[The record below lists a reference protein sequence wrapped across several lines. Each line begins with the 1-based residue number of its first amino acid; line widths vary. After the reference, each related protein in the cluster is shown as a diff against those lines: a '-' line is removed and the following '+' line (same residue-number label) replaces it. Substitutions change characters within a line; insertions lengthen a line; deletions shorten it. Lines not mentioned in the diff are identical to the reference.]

1 MARLVL
7 DADTITYILQRRP
20 TVVARLAAAVRENS
34 EVYLCPVVYYQVRRG
49 LLAKQAQRQLLEFE
63 AFAQRLT
70 WIDVPRP
77 VWADAAL
84 LWARVRAH
92 GRPHDDDGDLLI
104 AAYARWLQATVVTNN
119 VRDFAALDVTCVT
132 WTD

>member
-1 MARLVL
+1 MSRWLASSW
-7 DADTITYILQRRP
+7 TP
-20 TVVARLAAAVRENS
+20 TQLHTSSSVAPLATAVRENS
-34 EVYLCPVVYYQVRRG
+34 EAYLCPVLYYQIRRG

-70 WIDVPRP
+70 WIDVSRP
-77 VWADAAL
+77 VWTDSAL

-92 GRPHDDDGDLLI
+92 GRPHDDGDLLI

-119 VRDFAALDVTCVT
+119 VRDFAALDVSCVT
-132 WTD
+132 WAD